1 MPAFIENSNMNSTVM
16 HNSMLEELN
25 IVKFNEFEKSHIGNE
40 WVYLF
45 QAR

>member
-1 MPAFIENSNMNSTVM
+1 MPAFIENSNMNLTVM
-16 HNSMLEELN
+16 HSSMLEGLN
-25 IVKFNEFEKSHIGNE
+25 NEFEQSHIGNE